1 MKKFLLFV
9 LFFAITGF
17 TGLVQAQIPTAGLV
31 GWYPLDG
38 NANDLSGNNNHGTV
52 IGATLT
58 TNRFNQPDSAYY
70 FNGNAQIDCG
80 IAPSLNVDECTFSC
94 WVYTSIV
101 NINYQTLL
109 AKYDVNN
116 FGSFALSIYGD
127 HINIWFTT
135 STNAVVQFNSAGTLA
150 INQWYHITATHSVTG
165 GTKLYING
173 IFDSQDPTQ
182 FNVLQAPND
191 HFRIGAQGPFF
202 PVPLANGRIDDI
214 RIYNIALD
222 QADIFT
228 LYNESE
234 CNQTIYDTITTQ
246 VSVYD
251 TVTTLVTVYD
261 TITTN
266 VTIYDT
272 VYVSV
277 SDTLIIQALLT
288 GVNPPNNTNTIR
300 IYPNPTSSDIY
311 IDYGNFASMSGY
323 TLRID
328 NSLGQ
333 TVFSNTINQQQS
345 LINLSGWSG
354 VGTYFVYLL
363 DGQQNILEVR
373 KIVLQ

>member
-1 MKKFLLFV
+1 MKNIFTLLFS
-9 LFFAITGF
+9 
-17 TGLVQAQIPTAGLV
+17 LVFVSMANAQIPTAGLV

-38 NANDLSGNNNHGTV
+38 NANDLSGNNNNGTV

-70 FNGNAQIDCG
+70 FNGNAEIDCG

-101 NINYQTLL
+101 NINYQTIL
-109 AKYDVNN
+109 AKYDVNY
-116 FGSFALSIYGD
+116 FGSYALSIYGD
-127 HINIWFTT
+127 HVNIWFTT
-135 STNAVVQFNSAGTLA
+135 STNGVVQFNSAGTLA
-150 INQWYHITATHSVTG
+150 VNQWYHIAATHSVTG

-182 FNVLQAPND
+182 FNALQAPND
-191 HFRIGAQGPFF
+191 HFRIGAQGPFY
-202 PVPLANGRIDDI
+202 PVPLANGRIDDL
-214 RIYNIALD
+214 RIYNVALD
-222 QADIFT
+222 QTGIYT

-234 CNQTIYDTITTQ
+234 CNQTIYDT
-246 VSVYD
+246 
-251 TVTTLVTVYD
+251 VTTNVTVYD
-261 TITTN
+261 TLTTN

-272 VYVSV
+272 VTTNITIYDTLYVSV
-277 SDTLIIQALLT
+277 TDTLIINALLT

-311 IDYGNFASMSGY
+311 IDYGNFALMAGY

-328 NSLGQ
+328 NSLAQ
-333 TVFSNTINQQQS
+333 TIFTTPINQQQN

-354 VGTYFVYLL
+354 TGTYFVYLL
-363 DGQQNILEVR
+363 DAQQNILEVR